1 MGAPKNSGNGLFS
14 GSVKIFDYNSSA
26 SSWTLIGTIN
36 GLAAGDGFGSSVAIN
51 NSGNTVVIG
60 AYQNDGDGSQSDIGQ
75 VRVFRKQAQNWVQL
89 GQSIQGENSG
99 DLFGR
104 SVDIN
109 DSGDTIIVGANQND
123 GVAANAGHAEYIN
136 LMAQLGIN

>member
-1 MGAPKNSGNGLFS
+1 MGSIGSDINGFSGGELFGSSLDLDDVGSRLIVGAPKNSGNGLFS

-89 GQSIQGENSG
+89 GSKYP
-99 DLFGR
+99 R
-104 SVDIN
+104 
-109 DSGDTIIVGANQND
+109 
-123 GVAANAGHAEYIN
+123 
-136 LMAQLGIN
+136 